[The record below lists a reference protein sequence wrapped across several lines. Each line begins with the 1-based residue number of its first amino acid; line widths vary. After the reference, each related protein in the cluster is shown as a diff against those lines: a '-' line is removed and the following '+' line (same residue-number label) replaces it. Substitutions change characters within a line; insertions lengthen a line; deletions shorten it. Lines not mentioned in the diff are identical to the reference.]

1 MIYDHIVKSNGEY
14 YEAGQEVPEVESPAS
29 LSKEKSLYSDSDINF
44 ETSPHR
50 YTQEELSDMTVKD
63 IRKLAEDMGFSLKKT
78 AREDVVNEF
87 LEKQFG

>member
-1 MIYDHIVKSNGEY
+1 MIYDHMVKYNGEY
-14 YEAGQEVPEVESPAS
+14 YEAGQEVPIGEPPAS
-29 LSKEKSLYSDSDINF
+29 FPENQSAYADEEIGF
-44 ETSPHR
+44 ETGPHR
-50 YTQEELSDMTVKD
+50 YTEEELSGMTVKD